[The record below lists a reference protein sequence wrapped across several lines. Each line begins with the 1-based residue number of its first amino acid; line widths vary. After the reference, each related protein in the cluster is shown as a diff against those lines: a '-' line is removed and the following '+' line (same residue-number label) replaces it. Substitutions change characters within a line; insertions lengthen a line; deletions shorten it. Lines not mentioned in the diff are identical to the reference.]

1 MGCPIANA
9 ATLTPS
15 TAGIMNKIFAL
26 LLLVVIAATV
36 ANASL
41 LKCLGCGEDIEKDI
55 KDCAKQDTTQDKVN
69 CALDAMKTTAD
80 CLDCV
85 CNILASV
92 FKLDSGICDRKTVN
106 LVPNQR
112 IH

>member
-1 MGCPIANA
+1 MGPVANA

-15 TAGIMNKIFAL
+15 TASTMNKIFAL

-41 LKCLGCGEDIEKDI
+41 VKCLGCGQDIEKDI
-55 KDCAKQDTTQDKVN
+55 KDCAKHETTQDKVN
-69 CALDAMKTTAD
+69 CALDAMKTTS
-80 CLDCV
+80 DCV

-92 FKLDSGICDRKTVN
+92 FKLDAGICDRKTVN
-106 LVPNQR
+106 LIPNHR